1 MATHLLSSEGCSE
14 GGWRLEHSYSA
25 LPEIFYKTWE
35 LSPVADPKL
44 IVLNRGLAEDLGLD
58 AEALEL
64 PESVAI
70 FAGNALPKGSVPLA
84 QAYVGHQ
91 FGNFTALGDGRALL
105 LGEQITP
112 AGQRIDIQLK
122 GSGRTPFSRGGDG
135 RAAMAPMLREYVMSE
150 AMHALGIPT
159 TRSLAVVSTGEWIQ
173 RQELQPG
180 AILTRVAASHIRIGT
195 FEWAAAKRNPL
206 ALQALVD
213 YTLQRHYPDRMD
225 SEYPAL
231 ELLRVVGERQAAL
244 VAQWMQ
250 VGFVHGVL
258 NTDNVTLCGET
269 IDYGPCAFIDRYDPE
284 TVFSSIDRGGRYAFG
299 RQVAITQWNLARL
312 AEALLPL
319 LHDQESDAIDSA
331 NEVLGDF
338 LTHSQSCWLSGFR
351 AKLGLF
357 TEDSDDP
364 VIIQS
369 LLDWLQMSGRDYT
382 NCFASLSCEEALA
395 SALDPDPAF
404 LVWHDHWRARLAR
417 QAASSAE
424 VVRRMRSANPVLIPR
439 NHILE
444 GALEGMVLHDD
455 REGLNRL
462 LSCLKRPYD
471 YAAAFPHEFLQPAPA
486 TNPPYQTFCGT

>member
-1 MATHLLSSEGCSE
+1 MAPPLLSSEGCSNA
-14 GGWRLEHSYSA
+14 GWRLEHSYSA
-25 LPEIFYKTWE
+25 LPELFYKTWK
-35 LSPVADPKL
+35 LSPVAEPKL
-44 IVLNRGLAEDLGLD
+44 IFLNRALAEDLGLD
-58 AEALEL
+58 ADALEL
-64 PESVAI
+64 AESVAI
-70 FAGNALPKGSVPLA
+70 FAGNALAKGSVPLA
-84 QAYVGHQ
+84 QAYAGHQ
-91 FGNFTALGDGRALL
+91 FGNFTTLGDGRALL

-112 AGQRIDIQLK
+112 AGQRVDIQLK

-135 RAAMAPMLREYVMSE
+135 RAAMAPMLREYVISE

-173 RQELQPG
+173 RQEPQPG

-195 FEWAAAKRNPL
+195 FEWAAAQRDPV

-231 ELLRVVGERQAAL
+231 ELLRVVGERQVAL

-258 NTDNVTLCGET
+258 NTDNVTLSGET
-269 IDYGPCAFIDRYDPE
+269 IDYGPCAFIDRYDPK

-299 RQVAITQWNLARL
+299 RQAAITQWNLARL

-331 NEVLGDF
+331 NDVLGGF
-338 LTHSQSCWLSGFR
+338 LSHFQSCWLSGFR
-351 AKLGLF
+351 AKLGLL
-357 TEDSDDP
+357 TEDPEDQS
-364 VIIQS
+364 IIEM
-369 LLDWLQMSGRDYT
+369 LLEWLQTSGRDYT
-382 NCFASLSCEEALA
+382 NCFASLSCEDALA

-404 LVWHDHWRARLAR
+404 ILWHDCWKARLAR
-417 QAASSAE
+417 QAASSGE
-424 VVRRMRSANPVLIPR
+424 VVRRMRAANPVLIPR
-439 NHILE
+439 NHIVE
-444 GALEGMVLHDD
+444 GILEGMVLHNDQ
-455 REGLNRL
+455 EGFNRM

-471 YAAAFPHEFLQPAPA
+471 YAAAFPHDFLQPAPA
-486 TNPPYQTFCGT
+486 ANPPYQTFCGT